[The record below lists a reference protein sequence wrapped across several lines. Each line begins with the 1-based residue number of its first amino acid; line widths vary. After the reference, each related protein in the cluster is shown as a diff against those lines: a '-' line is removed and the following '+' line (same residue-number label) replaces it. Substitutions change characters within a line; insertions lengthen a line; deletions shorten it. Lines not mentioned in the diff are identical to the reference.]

1 MEKKEKPT
9 AHGGKRVGAGRK
21 PVDGGGKAVQI
32 FLPLSLLAIVDAEA
46 ERLAVSRSELVRN
59 SLLAYLSE

>member
-1 MEKKEKPT
+1 MNTKKK
-9 AHGGKRVGAGRK
+9 HGGKRTGAGRK
-21 PVDGGGKAVQI
+21 PVDELGGKAVQI
-32 FLPLSLLAIVDAEA
+32 FLPLSLLSIVDAEA